1 MALIDWHED
10 AWRLFNE
17 HVDRAYYEF
26 GRKTGEKWLKEMAV
40 VDSRLRNYPESS
52 THCGLMGHYSK
63 SPSLKMENIVVY

>member
-40 VDSRLRNYPESS
+40 VDSRLRNYPESY
-52 THCGLMGHYSK
+52 TPEPL
-63 SPSLKMENIVVY
+63 LKGRAKVYRGCLIM